1 MQIVVTVKQVP
12 DPNFPPTHI
21 QLDPSGKRIGAPLGI
36 LAVMNGYDANA
47 LEEALQLKERHG
59 GRVSALS
66 LGDESCRAVLKRAVG
81 MGADYALLLGDEN
94 WLNADSGG
102 IGAVIAAAVRKL
114 GMPDLVLCGRQA
126 SDTDGGQVLFRL
138 AHALGYPVVTPVSKI
153 ESVGEG
159 ALVVQRLA
167 GDTIQRLRVSL
178 PAVLGISSEINEPR
192 TPTMRGLAN
201 ATRMR
206 IPRWSATDLEV
217 PELAVRVAPREVRV
231 IESSAMAEFAA
242 GETGAQRG
250 IALAERLHEQ
260 GLI

>member
-21 QLDPSGKRIGAPLGI
+21 QLDPTGRHIAAPPHVP
-36 LAVMNGYDANA
+36 AVMNGYDANA
-47 LEEALQLKERHG
+47 LEEALRLKEQHG

-66 LGDESCRAVLKRAVG
+66 LGDESGRPVLKRAVG
-81 MGADYALLLGDEN
+81 MGADYALLLGDES

-138 AHALGYPVVTPVSKI
+138 AHALGIPLVTPVSKI
-153 ESVGEG
+153 ESVEEG
-159 ALVVQRLA
+159 ALVVQRLN
-167 GDTIQRLRVSL
+167 GDTVQRLRVRL
-178 PAVLGISSEINEPR
+178 PALLGISSEINEPR
-192 TPTMRGLAN
+192 TPSMRGLAN

-206 IPRWSATDLEV
+206 IPRWTAADLDG
-217 PELAVRVAPREVRV
+217 PELSTCVAPRGVRV
-231 IESSAMAEFAA
+231 IESSSMAQLVD
-242 GETGAQRG
+242 GDSGAQRG
-250 IALAERLHEQ
+250 IALAECLHAQ